1 MPERFATP
9 ETDQS
14 GARARASRRNP
25 AIRQRRAALS
35 VPEASAGMLIRQ
47 MSVRAPDVVFV
58 KGVIEASEG
67 IAVVFAERGG
77 ELTIAAPRDRGAELA
92 ELLRDLASEVG
103 GRLDEQD
110 AEEGASGAEPS
121 PSPPSPRDASVFPS

>member
-1 MPERFATP
+1 MSERFATP

-14 GARARASRRNP
+14 GNKRARRNP

-47 MSVRAPDVVFV
+47 MSVRAADVVFV
-58 KGVIEASEG
+58 KGVIEASDG
-67 IAVVFAERGG
+67 LAVVFAERGG

-92 ELLRDLASEVG
+92 ELLCDLVSEIG
-103 GRLDEQD
+103 GKLDEQGVD
-110 AEEGASGAEPS
+110 EGSSAAEPS
-121 PSPPSPRDASVFPS
+121 RNASVFPS